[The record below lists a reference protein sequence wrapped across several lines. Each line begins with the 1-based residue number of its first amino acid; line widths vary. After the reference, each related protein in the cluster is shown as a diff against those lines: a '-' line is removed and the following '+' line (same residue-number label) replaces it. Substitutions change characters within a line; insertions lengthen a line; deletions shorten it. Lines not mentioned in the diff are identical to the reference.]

1 MTFKGSIQMSEASK
15 PPRAKQGAVA
25 AALAAGGGPIHG
37 WEGIWRG
44 GLDPGEVRTLMINY
58 LILLQVVI
66 MGVACTSD
74 LPACETA
81 CMLGG
86 RGAGGLKSLLSCR
99 RSPSGL

>member
-1 MTFKGSIQMSEASK
+1 MSEASK

-44 GLDPGEVRTLMINY
+44 GLDPGEVRTLMINDV
-58 LILLQVVI
+58 ILLQVVI
-66 MGVACTSD
+66 MGMACAIAQVTCR
-74 LPACETA
+74 LVRLHA
-81 CMLGG
+81 MLGG